1 MRPLRRLVVVA
12 SSEEIASPAQLA
24 LGRRL
29 GRLLAE
35 NGITVV
41 TDGTALGTSGTVTSA
56 ALESGGRA
64 IGVDLDSTPTDR
76 VHPGLT
82 ERRTVGSEPDR
93 QKELGQLADAVLG
106 LPGGFAD
113 LETAFAVWSWPDRGA
128 NELPLG
134 LVDED
139 GYYSNLLKSA
149 ADLTVDR
156 FVRESQRGLL
166 VVSNRAEDVL
176 RRLADFR
183 PPETRRGEL
192 ADFDR

>member
-1 MRPLRRLVVVA
+1 LVVVA

-24 LGRRL
+24 VSRRL

-41 TDGTALGTSGTVTSA
+41 TDGSALGTSGTVASA

-64 IGVDLDSTPTDR
+64 IGVDLESTPTDR

-93 QKELGQLADAVLG
+93 EKELGRLADAVLG

-113 LETAFAVWSWPDRGA
+113 LEAAFAVWSWPDREAA

-134 LVDED
+134 LVDEG
-139 GYYSNLLKSA
+139 GYYSDLLKSA
-149 ADLTVDR
+149 ADPAVDR

-166 VVSNRAEDVL
+166 VVSNRPEDVL

-183 PPETRRGEL
+183 PPETRRGEV
-192 ADFDR
+192 ADVER